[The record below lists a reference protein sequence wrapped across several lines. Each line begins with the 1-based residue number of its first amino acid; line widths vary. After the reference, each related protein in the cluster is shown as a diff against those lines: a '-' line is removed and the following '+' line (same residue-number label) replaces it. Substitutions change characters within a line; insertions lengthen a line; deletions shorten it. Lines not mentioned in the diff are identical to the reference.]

1 MKPFIALVALTGFAL
16 SAAAQTME
24 WDKRFE
30 SKPVFEGT
38 YYLDQHHDVAIAGA
52 KPAEHWKAAGLM
64 EGRVSSPVFDVK
76 YYLDNNKDLQDAF
89 GQVAYDKAA
98 KHWLDA
104 GIAEGRKSHPNFDVK
119 YYADNNLDLKANFGS
134 DYRKYVDHYLEY
146 GWKENRKTVAPA
158 TKPAAPETT
167 KPAPTMNDRITVN
180 FAYAKFDLSSADKAK
195 LDQLAMALK
204 QSAVAKVKI
213 DGYADNTGDA
223 GRNQTLSENRAK
235 AAKDYLVSKGVDA
248 SRITTSGKGSDSPV
262 GDNDTDAGRAQN
274 RRAEIALTR

>member
-1 MKPFIALVALTGFAL
+1 MKNIIAIAAL
-16 SAAAQTME
+16 SIASLSVSAQTME

-38 YYLDQHHDVAIAGA
+38 YYLDQNRDVAVAGA
-52 KPAEHWKAAGLM
+52 KPGDHWKAAGLQ

-76 YYLDNNKDLQDAF
+76 YYLMNNKDLQDAF
-89 GQVAYDKAA
+89 GQVGYDKAA

-146 GWKENRKTVAPA
+146 GWKENRVTVAPA
-158 TKPAAPETT
+158 AKPAQPETT
-167 KPAPTMNDRITVN
+167 KPAPTMNDRVTVS
-180 FAYAKFDLSSADKAK
+180 FAYAKFDLNSADKAK
-195 LDQLAMALK
+195 LDQMAMALK

-213 DGYADNTGDA
+213 EGHADSSGDA
-223 GRNQTLSENRAK
+223 GRNQTLSENRAN
-235 AAKDYLVSKGVDA
+235 AVKDYLVMKGIDA
-248 SRITTSGKGSDSPV
+248 SRITTSGKGSDVPV
-262 GDNDTDAGRAQN
+262 GDNATDAGRAQN